1 MSWEKERVKG
11 KQGASGKKRPGF
23 SISAA
28 AGDPAAGNGN
38 IELCGNRRA
47 IIEGSGGVLE
57 YGPEVVRIRLGK
69 LSVRFTG
76 RNLRIRSMSGSSMV
90 LEGVLFGVEY
100 LL

>member
-1 MSWEKERVKG
+1 M
-11 KQGASGKKRPGF
+11 
-23 SISAA
+23 
-28 AGDPAAGNGN
+28 
-38 IELCGNRRA
+38 
-47 IIEGSGGVLE
+47 LE

-90 LEGVLFGVEY
+90 LEGYLFGVEY